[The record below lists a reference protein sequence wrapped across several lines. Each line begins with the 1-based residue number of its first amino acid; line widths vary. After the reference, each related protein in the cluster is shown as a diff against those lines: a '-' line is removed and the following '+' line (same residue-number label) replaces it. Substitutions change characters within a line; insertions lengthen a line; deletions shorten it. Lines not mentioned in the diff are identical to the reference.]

1 MKTSIRDAM
10 RTAWDPSLVA
20 TTLALTALAACA
32 LVILPAL
39 DASASGPAE
48 LIGPVSSAPEAAD
61 SSGVREAYNTPRWL
75 REREETGEEALRLD
89 TEFLKGVTG
98 SWNGLVLGGQLMMN
112 IRADGTLDWY
122 GSWFFGNGTG
132 RFLDGPVYG
141 SWWRTGDREITTIE
155 IGYLFDGEGVFD
167 SIGRVTQK
175 ITFSEDFSSFES
187 QGFEELFL
195 PEQNPADPA
204 EEPYFAFEFAYGP
217 AAPLRAVAP
226 PAP

>member
-1 MKTSIRDAM
+1 MKSSVKN
-10 RTAWDPSLVA
+10 AWYPVVIVA
-20 TTLALTALAACA
+20 TIAVTALAGWAFVNSSSFEA
-32 LVILPAL
+32 TAATPDSLV
-39 DASASGPAE
+39 
-48 LIGPVSSAPEAAD
+48 GPVSSAPGAEG
-61 SSGVREAYNTPRWL
+61 SGEVREVYQPPVWL
-75 REREETGEEALRLD
+75 DDLEGMGENALLVD
-89 TEFLKGVTG
+89 TEFLEGVTG

-141 SWWRTGDREITTIE
+141 TWWRTGDRQITTIE

-167 SIGRVTQK
+167 AIGRVTQK

-187 QGFEELFL
+187 EGFEELFL
-195 PEQNPADPA
+195 PEQNPADPT
-204 EEPYFAFEFAYGP
+204 EDPYFSFEFAYGP